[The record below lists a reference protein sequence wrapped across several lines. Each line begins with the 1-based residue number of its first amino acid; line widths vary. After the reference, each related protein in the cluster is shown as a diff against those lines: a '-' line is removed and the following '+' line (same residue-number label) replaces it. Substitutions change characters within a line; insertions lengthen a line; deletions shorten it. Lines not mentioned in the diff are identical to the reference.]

1 MGIHNM
7 LSLSNNISA
16 SNSLILSSEFS
27 GVNDGLIHYFAT
39 ENLPNTASGLTD
51 EYSGTALTTYSKTK
65 NFDLCKIPGAFA
77 MDDTDAC
84 QSINLAS
91 NSLFPVGDF
100 TFQFWFYCDSSASQ
114 IGYILRNY
122 YGTNGNPPTAGT
134 GGGIVLTNPS
144 STAIQ
149 CIAFSPGNTAPDAI
163 FVSSG
168 ALAADTW
175 HYLALINDTA
185 ASTLSLW
192 TVNGSTLTQIG
203 IDAAPTY
210 GNYNT
215 PYDHL
220 VEVGFATSM
229 PKMAAGDYR
238 IYNRVLSDSELT
250 ENYNATAPRYVAS
263 PFAR

>member
-1 MGIHNM
+1 M
-7 LSLSNNISA
+7 LGLGQNLTYSA
-16 SNSLILSSEFS
+16 SNGLILSSEFS

-51 EYSGTALTTYSKTK
+51 EYSGTALTTYAKTK
-65 NFDLCKIPGAFA
+65 DFDLCKIPGAFA
-77 MDDTDAC
+77 MDDNDAC

-114 IGYILRNY
+114 AGYILRNY
-122 YGTNGNPPTAGT
+122 YSTNGSPPAAGV

-163 FVSSG
+163 FMSAG
-168 ALAADTW
+168 TLTNNTW
-175 HYLALINDTA
+175 HYLALINDTT
-185 ASTLSLW
+185 ASSFSLW
-192 TVNGSTLTQIG
+192 TVDGSTLTQIG
-203 IDAAPTY
+203 VDTAPTY

-220 VEVGFATSM
+220 VEVGLSTNNPS
-229 PKMAAGDYR
+229 MAAGDYR
-238 IYNRVLSDSELT
+238 IYNRVLSSQELT
-250 ENYNATAPRYVAS
+250 ENYNATSSRYVAS
-263 PFAR
+263 PFAK

>member
-1 MGIHNM
+1 M
-7 LSLSNNISA
+7 LGLGQNLTYNA

-51 EYSGTALTTYSKTK
+51 EYSGTALTTYAKTK
-65 NFDLCKIPGAFA
+65 DFDLCKIPGAFA
-77 MDDTDAC
+77 MDGADAC

-100 TFQFWFYCDSSASQ
+100 TFQFWFYCDASASQ
-114 IGYILRNY
+114 TGYILRNY
-122 YGTNGNPPTAGT
+122 YGANGNPPAAGVS
-134 GGGIVLTNPS
+134 GGIVLTNP
-144 STAIQ
+144 TTTTIR
-149 CIAFSPGNTAPDAI
+149 CIAFSQGNAAPDAI

-175 HYLALINDTA
+175 HYLALINDTT

-192 TVNGSTLTQIG
+192 TVNESTLTQIG

-220 VEVGFATSM
+220 VEVGLSTST
-229 PKMAAGDYR
+229 PNMAAGDYR
-238 IYNRVLSDSELT
+238 IYNRVLSNQELT
-250 ENYNATAPRYVAS
+250 ENYNATSSRYVAN
-263 PFAR
+263 PFINK